1 MDYKTATIVSVS
13 TEEIRTIRKI
23 MNMLEDIY
31 KKNAE
36 KACYDF
42 LASISEEEPEFY
54 IEEDNQVFFQYEGD
68 TEAEYLKESL
78 NDYFDLE

>member
-1 MDYKTATIVSVS
+1 MDYKTATIISVS

-31 KKNAE
+31 KTNAE
-36 KACYDF
+36 RFCYDF
-42 LASISEEEPEFY
+42 LESISEEEPEFY
-54 IEEDNQVFFQYEGD
+54 TEEDNYIFFQYPD
-68 TEAEYLKESL
+68 TSTEDLKEWV

>member
-23 MNMLEDIY
+23 MNMLEDMY

-36 KACYDF
+36 RACYDF
-42 LASISEEEPEFY
+42 LASISEKEPEFY
-54 IEEDNQVFFQYEGD
+54 IENNRVFFQYEGD
-68 TEAEYLKESL
+68 TEAEYLKEFL